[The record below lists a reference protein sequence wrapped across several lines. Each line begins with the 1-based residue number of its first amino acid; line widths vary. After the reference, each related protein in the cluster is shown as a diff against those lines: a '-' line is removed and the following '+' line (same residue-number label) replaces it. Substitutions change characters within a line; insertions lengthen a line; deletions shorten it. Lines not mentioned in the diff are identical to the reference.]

1 MKKVIKLTESDLEK
15 LVQRIIK
22 EEDVEQQKPTST
34 SSMKKDITQTGKELG
49 GLVGLEK
56 EGITKL
62 NLVIKKLNEPGN
74 QITGNAKNLLVK
86 LFKEFGV

>member
-34 SSMKKDITQTGKELG
+34 SSLKKDITQTGKELG

>member
-1 MKKVIKLTESDLEK
+1 
-15 LVQRIIK
+15 
-22 EEDVEQQKPTST
+22 VEQQKPTST

>member
-34 SSMKKDITQTGKELG
+34 SSIKKDITQTGKELG